1 MPRVTVVMAT
11 YNWATV
17 LPYSIASVL
26 EQTFRDFELLVVGD
40 GCTDESA
47 DVVGHIADPRVR
59 WYNLQTNHG
68 HQYAA
73 NNWGTACAS
82 GDVIAYLGHDDLWL
96 PRHLEILVGA
106 LDRGAPVAHA
116 TTLLVKPGEKPTGRP
131 GHRWRYVPGVWIPPT
146 SLAHVRALGLEVGGW
161 LPPWETGKMDPE
173 GDLCRRMSLVG
184 GPPQWVS
191 RLTSIKFP
199 ASRRRNVYRD
209 RPHHEQEAW
218 LRRIRR
224 HADPEAAFTRKY
236 WGSTDFS
243 MRRIINGIQSTI
255 AVRTRLRRLGLLP
268 AGRKAD
274 PPRTAPT
281 SRTAEERRL
290 AYRAF
295 KGLD

>member
-11 YNWATV
+11 YNWAPV

-26 EQTFRDFELLVVGD
+26 DQTYRDFELLVVGD

-47 DVVGHIADPRVR
+47 DVVGNIDDPRVR
-59 WYNLQTNHG
+59 WHNLQTNCG
-68 HQYAA
+68 QQYAA
-73 NNWGTACAS
+73 NNWGTAHAS

-96 PRHLEILVGA
+96 PRHLEILVSA
-106 LDRGAPVAHA
+106 LDRGVPVAHA
-116 TTLLVKPGEKPTGRP
+116 TILVVRP
-131 GHRWRYVPGVWIPPT
+131 FKNPACRPDHGWHYVPGVGIAPT
-146 SLAHVRALGLEVGGW
+146 SLAHDRSLSLEVGGW
-161 LPPWETGKMDPE
+161 RPPWETGKINPDA
-173 GDLCRRMSLVG
+173 DLCRRMSVVA
-184 GPPQWVS
+184 GPPYRVS

-199 ASRRRNVYRD
+199 AARRRNVYRD

-236 WGSTDFS
+236 WGSTDLS
-243 MRRIINGIQSTI
+243 ARRIINKIRSTI

-268 AGRKAD
+268 AGQPD
-274 PPRTAPT
+274 PPRTVPR

-290 AYRAF
+290 IHRAF